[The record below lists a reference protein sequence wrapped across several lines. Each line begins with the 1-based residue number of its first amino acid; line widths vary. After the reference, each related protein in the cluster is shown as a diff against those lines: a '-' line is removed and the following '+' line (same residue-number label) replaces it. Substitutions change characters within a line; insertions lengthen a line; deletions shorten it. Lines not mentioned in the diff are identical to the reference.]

1 MITLRLVRAN
11 TSSLQAC
18 CPAMLALVLKLR
30 QAVKPPRIDGNNPP
44 ARRSGRERLA
54 VTMLKKHTSFSV
66 QQQLGVDGPNLFQ
79 LEELE
84 VLPSKATFHDA
95 EERLPR
101 CAYKFRAPRTAGA
114 DQLEPLQLGDAVQD
128 LAVHFERKSERPQDS
143 SLLRS
148 LHRARR
154 VPGCFPRRVQWKA
167 KPPRQEL
174 GQTAVAAP
182 QPSLSK
188 GNASP

>member
-66 QQQLGVDGPNLFQ
+66 QQQLGVDGPNLLFQ

-84 VLPSKATFHDA
+84 VLPSKPLSMTPRSGSQDA
-95 EERLPR
+95 LTNF
-101 CAYKFRAPRTAGA
+101 AHLAPRVPISWSRSSWEMQCKTW
-114 DQLEPLQLGDAVQD
+114 QCTSKENRKD
-128 LAVHFERKSERPQDS
+128 LRTHHF
-143 SLLRS
+143 
-148 LHRARR
+148 
-154 VPGCFPRRVQWKA
+154 
-167 KPPRQEL
+167 
-174 GQTAVAAP
+174 
-182 QPSLSK
+182 
-188 GNASP
+188 